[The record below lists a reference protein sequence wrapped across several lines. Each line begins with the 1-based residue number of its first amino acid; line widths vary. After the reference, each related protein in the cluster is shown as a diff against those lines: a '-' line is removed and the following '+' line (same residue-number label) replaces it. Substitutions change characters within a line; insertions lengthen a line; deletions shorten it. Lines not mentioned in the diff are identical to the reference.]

1 MIWLGAVI
9 VIVHKQTNQQMS
21 TFYDMKQSKIKAT
34 QQYIGQS
41 GIHHFQRFTIATM
54 PRLTVTE
61 FLCHK

>member
-41 GIHHFQRFTIATM
+41 
-54 PRLTVTE
+54 
-61 FLCHK
+61 HKRNFPHKKISISINFNQLKTSI

>member
-41 GIHHFQRFTIATM
+41 YERNFPHKKYQ
-54 PRLTVTE
+54 
-61 FLCHK
+61 FLHEAIEN